1 MRDDPA
7 KSYSFQTVFSMP
19 LPNRTDRAQYEV
31 SRIDLE
37 QAEIGIEELKQ
48 SILIRLDNA
57 ARRVTLSWQR
67 IEVTR
72 EARELTEKSL
82 EAEVKKFEL
91 GASRSFFVLEQQR
104 DLANAQIREKR
115 AITDYHI
122 YLARY
127 ELEKGSILEVYGISS
142 YE

>member
-1 MRDDPA
+1 
-7 KSYSFQTVFSMP
+7 MP